1 MFLKIYRGHVGKGSP
16 ETARN
21 TCEQPP
27 KVWPADKQTTV
38 SYRGW
43 LHPQSCPG
51 SERFSTVS
59 DDGPDFGQIL
69 ISPLNHAKNHNAVLL
84 K

>member
-1 MFLKIYRGHVGKGSP
+1 MGRKIVDFLARGHVGKGSA

-27 KVWPADKQTTV
+27 KVWPANQQTAM
-38 SYRGW
+38 SDRGW
-43 LHPQSCPG
+43 LRPQSCPQ

-59 DDGPDFGQIL
+59 GDGPDFGQIL
-69 ISPLNHAKNHNAVLL
+69 ISPLN
-84 K
+84 